1 MAQDMLQSPAQR
13 FELTDFFAGRTV
25 AWGIFEDR
33 FGRLRRRFNVEMR
46 GAWNGS
52 QFQLDETFTYDTGET
67 ETRTWMVTPGP
78 DGRFTAT
85 CADCVG
91 VATGTCDAESIRMRY
106 RFRLTISGRE
116 VVVTFDDRIYRM
128 GDGLAVNRATMSKW
142 GVMLGELALFFK
154 REPC

>member
-13 FELTDFFAGRTV
+13 FELTKFFAGRTV

-52 QFQLDETFTYDTGET
+52 QFQLDEAFTYDTGET
-67 ETRTWMVTPGP
+67 ETRTWMVTPGS

-85 CADCVG
+85 CADCIG
-91 VATGTCDAESIRMRY
+91 VASGTCDADSIRMCY
-106 RFRLTISGRE
+106 RLRLTISGRDMA
-116 VVVTFDDRIYRM
+116 VTFDDRIYRM
-128 GDGLAVNRATMSKW
+128 GEELAVNRATMSKL
-142 GVMLGELALFFK
+142 GVVLGELALFFK
-154 REPC
+154 REPG